1 MATKAEIMEE
11 LEALGVQFDKRM
23 RKSELEFLL
32 ANTAVTVTT
41 TPNLLAV
48 RKGPGKEYE
57 IAEILTRGTVLEV
70 YGTDGD
76 WVQVRNGYVMA
87 EFVE

>member
-1 MATKAEIMEE
+1 MATKAELMEE

-23 RKSELEFLL
+23 KKSELEFLL

-48 RKGPGKEYE
+48 RKGPGVEHE
-57 IAEILTRGTVLEV
+57 IVEVLPHGTVLEV

-76 WVQVRNGYVMA
+76 WVQVRNGYVMSRY
-87 EFVE
+87 VQ